1 MCGLCSLCY
10 MPIVDRKFGRGGTIV
25 RGIIANPVVRECA
38 RSVNAVGTKNRLMTV
53 LIHNGNVL
61 ATRIIMRAVNLLKRI
76 RSKVSR

>member
-10 MPIVDRKFGRGGTIV
+10 AHRRPQIRQRRGTIV